1 MSSGWFQLFK
11 PSSGFSCVN
20 VCGSCF
26 PCFVFSFFFPPV
38 FCTGVD
44 RVLFL
49 TVAIISCAGGA
60 VDGGREVHPPLREA

>member
-1 MSSGWFQLFK
+1 MLRFLL
-11 PSSGFSCVN
+11 
-20 VCGSCF
+20 
-26 PCFVFSFFFPPV
+26 FFPPV

-49 TVAIISCAGGA
+49 TVALISCAGGA